1 MKTIIRTGLG
11 MLILAIVLIALSAS
25 FMRAHAG
32 NVIVASENRA
42 IEAGVTQVVLSGPL
56 ELDLKQAGTAAML
69 IKGEASM
76 LPRVTSRIE
85 GNTLYLGTRGIII
98 TIRQPLIVELSLP
111 ALEKLQLQ
119 GSGNGVIRGFRGNRL
134 ELQTRGSGNLNAD
147 AEYQS
152 ILANSSGSGNLKLN
166 FANSDKLEL
175 SLSGSGNAL
184 LSGQTKSLQAKL
196 AGSGDLDA
204 SALKASQVNLH
215 SYGSGD
221 TKVFAGQEIQLQL
234 NGSGDAI
241 ILGAP
246 AKRNVERH
254 GSGDILWQ

>member
-1 MKTIIRTGLG
+1 MKIIIRTGLG

-25 FMRAHAG
+25 FMRAHAA
-32 NVIVASENRA
+32 NVTVASESRV
-42 IEAGVTQVVLSGPL
+42 IDAGITHVVLSGPL
-56 ELDLKQAGTAAML
+56 ELDLKQAGTASMQ

-119 GSGNGVIRGFRGNRL
+119 GSGNGVVRGFRGNRL
-134 ELQTRGSGNLNAD
+134 ELQMRGSGNLNAD
-147 AEYQS
+147 AQYQS
-152 ILANSSGSGNLKLN
+152 VLANSSGSGDLKLN
-166 FANSDKLEL
+166 FTNSDKLEL
-175 SLSGSGNAL
+175 SLQGSGNAL
-184 LSGQTKSLQAKL
+184 LSGQTRSLHAKL
-196 AGSGDLDA
+196 TGSGDLDS
-204 SALKASQVNLH
+204 SALKANQVSVN

-221 TKVFAGQEIQLQL
+221 TKVFAGQEIQLL
-234 NGSGDAI
+234 MNGSGDAI
-241 ILGAP
+241 VIGAP

>member
-11 MLILAIVLIALSAS
+11 MLILAIALIALSAG
-25 FMRAHAG
+25 FMRAHSG
-32 NVIVASENRA
+32 TVTVATESRA
-42 IEAGVTQVVLSGPL
+42 IEAGVTQVVVSGPL
-56 ELDLKQAGTAAML
+56 DLDLKQGGTAGML

-85 GNTLYLGTRGIII
+85 GNTLYLGTRGIIV

-119 GSGNGVIRGFRGNRL
+119 GSGNGVVRGFRGTRL

-175 SLSGSGNAL
+175 SLQGSGNAL

-196 AGSGDLDA
+196 AGSGDLDT
-204 SALKASQVNLH
+204 SALKANLA
-215 SYGSGD
+215 SIRSFGSGD
-221 TKVFAGQEIQLQL
+221 AKVFAGQEIELQL
-234 NGSGDAI
+234 NGSGDAVI
-241 ILGAP
+241 YGAP